1 MRSAADASWAS
12 CARHRFRPGIL
23 SFLGTQRLLHGCR
36 SLHIVYRLI
45 HIGEKPGLTC
55 CVVQSRSEAFRSA
68 ARTGAGALDL
78 RSEEHTSELQSR
90 GHVVCRLLLAKKK
103 SIKVT

>member
-36 SLHIVYRLI
+36 SLHIVHRLI

-68 ARTGAGALDL
+68 ARTGAGDRKSTRLN
-78 RSEEHTSELQSR
+78 SS
-90 GHVVCRLLLAKKK
+90 HVAISYAVFCLKKK
-103 SIKVT
+103 KYEHITHYY